1 MLVRVLAMALCLSVC
16 VCHKSVFYQNGCMN
30 RAGFWYGRFLLPILY
45 CVRPKKEIW
54 VSSKIWV
61 PLEIYPKL
69 RTLKILLWHIDR
81 RNVLPTSLNEGGRSE
96 RDKLDRRRSTKLT
109 IPPSFDARLL

>member
-1 MLVRVLAMALCLSVC
+1 MGASFYLSYTVL
-16 VCHKSVFYQNGCMN
+16 G
-30 RAGFWYGRFLLPILY
+30 
-45 CVRPKKEIW
+45 PKRKFGYLQKY
-54 VSSKIWV
+54 VYF

-81 RNVLPTSLNEGGRSE
+81 RNVLSTSLNEGGRSE